1 MTHELCGVSQGDD
14 YILHVHPKEQKLQK
28 SERLRE
34 WYLMMLRR
42 AQKQGIVT
50 HLSNLYDTFFE
61 GGKDHRLPKCSI
73 KDLPYFEGARSLL
86 GRHLAAVFLKT
97 HS

>member
-1 MTHELCGVSQGDD
+1 M
-14 YILHVHPKEQKLQK
+14 HPKEQKLQK

-34 WYLMMLRR
+34 WYLMMLHR

-73 KDLPYFEGARSLL
+73 KDLPYFEGMSILL
-86 GRHLAAVFLKT
+86 NTWTLCP
-97 HS
+97 

>member
-1 MTHELCGVSQGDD
+1 MLLRHQRLEAMTHDAHAASQGDD
-14 YILHVHPKEQKLQK
+14 YILHVHPKEQKLPR
-28 SERLRE
+28 SDRLRE
-34 WYLMMLRR
+34 WYLFMLRR

-73 KDLPYFEGARSLL
+73 KDLPYFEGANS
-86 GRHLAAVFLKT
+86 
-97 HS
+97 